1 VPFIFLV
8 LLKCSWR
15 DYYASVA
22 IAERIALAE
31 EVQPR
36 MPVEMGK
43 SRPADKKRLMP
54 EGRVR
59 EIEGVAAESPS
70 EKREK

>member
-22 IAERIALAE
+22 IAQRIALAE

-36 MPVEMGK
+36 TSVEMGK
-43 SRPADKKRLMP
+43 SRPADKKRLMA
-54 EGRVR
+54 EGSVR